1 MKVKKLCRFSFP
13 RFLTSSEMKLI
24 AAVRGLYISSMMS
37 AENRGKN
44 YFSSIN
50 YFEVQNDNPHKNM
63 TINIQ

>member
-1 MKVKKLCRFSFP
+1 
-13 RFLTSSEMKLI
+13 MKLI

-37 AENRGKN
+37 AENGGKN